1 MKVTLTT
8 IAVSLLA
15 ALFLPAYAAADDAP
29 ARRLMEQVYEQG
41 RKHKSQRMDMEIVVR
56 DPKGRERVRLFKM
69 LYRIIGDET
78 RSLLRFYKPSDIKGT
93 GLFNI
98 VYESGGRE
106 SDQWIYFPAFR
117 RVNKL
122 SAEEKHQSFMGS
134 DFTNADIAGRKPHD
148 DTHTMVK
155 ADGEV
160 SVVSSVPR
168 DPSDPYSRIESHI
181 VNRIKVPERILFYDR
196 SGRLLKTLKSKRVV
210 ETDSMFTIMEAEMSN
225 HRTGGSTVM
234 TKKSVNF
241 KNIKPSQ
248 VTVSKL
254 RNR

>member
-1 MKVTLTT
+1 MF
-8 IAVSLLA
+8 A
-15 ALFLPAYAAADDAP
+15 ALFLPACAAADGA
-29 ARRLMEQVYEQG
+29 ARELMEQVYNQG
-41 RKHKSQRMDMEIVVR
+41 RKHNSQRMDMKIAIK

-69 LYRIIGDET
+69 LYRITGDET

-98 VYESGGRE
+98 VYEDGGRE

-117 RVNKL
+117 RVSKL
-122 SAEEKHQSFMGS
+122 SAEEKHRSFMGS
-134 DFTNADIAGRKPHD
+134 DFTNADIAGRKPDD
-148 DTHTMVK
+148 DTHTLMR

-168 DPSDPYSRIESHI
+168 DGSDPYSRIESHI
-181 VNRIKVPERILFYDR
+181 VNRIKVPQKIVFYDR
-196 SGRLLKTLKSKRVV
+196 SGRLLKTLESKRIV
-210 ETDSMFTIMEAEMSN
+210 EIDGMFTIMTAEMSN
-225 HRTGGSTVM
+225 HLTGGSTVM
-234 TKKSVNF
+234 EKKSVNF